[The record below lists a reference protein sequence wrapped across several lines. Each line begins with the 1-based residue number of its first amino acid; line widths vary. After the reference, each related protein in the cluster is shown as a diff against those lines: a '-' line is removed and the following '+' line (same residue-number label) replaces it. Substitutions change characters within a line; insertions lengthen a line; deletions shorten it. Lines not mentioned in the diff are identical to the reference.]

1 MSINLP
7 LFLQQIK
14 RKQEVENIQ
23 LKVKDMSA
31 IHLNKAGF
39 LRRIHNYEV
48 DGNNWKF
55 QGSRPALID
64 FYATWCG
71 PCKALS
77 PVIDE
82 LADEY
87 AGKVDIY
94 KVNVDEEQELSA
106 LFNVRSIPTLVFIN
120 TDSLPQASMGGR
132 SKEDLKRMLD
142 QLK

>member
-1 MSINLP
+1 
-7 LFLQQIK
+7 
-14 RKQEVENIQ
+14 
-23 LKVKDMSA
+23 MSA

-39 LRRIHNYEV
+39 LRRVHNFEA
-48 DGNNWKF
+48 DGTNWKF
-55 QGSRPALID
+55 LGNKPALID
-64 FYATWCG
+64 FYAAWCG

-120 TDSLPQASMGGR
+120 TASLPQVSMGGR
-132 SKEDLKRMLD
+132 SKDELRKMLD